1 MSKITNFLMDT
12 SFMGQGA
19 ETRGFV
25 VKGKPES
32 KFIVIAIQDGTLNYY
47 NFESNLFELGHTP
60 KSNLKVNMSNSS
72 TYRGSIDFPSGGGTY
87 VVKLVVEKGTVV
99 RNGKTTISKTI
110 EKQGSTTT
118 ITFKPATANTSNY
131 STFPTLASTGTV
143 GASANIQG
151 SFLVNNAST
160 DAGGFGLKINTAN
173 IGPFKLDPVV
183 GFRAVIDKKVF
194 DSYWYTQST
203 KDIVVNLAGD
213 EQDTKSVTAVNANG
227 ISVGMELFYHK
238 ASTAPVNAAGD
249 ALVSVSIASIVQG
262 LGEVTINFNQPV
274 AFENGETMTLR
285 AYGSKNIYLNT
296 GVTIEHVDCQIS
308 APTLSKTVRA
318 DSDGDLTPSTTITLV
333 DTHGLSG
340 GNTITYTGLDVD
352 NSTGNNV
359 SVVTPDCPDASD
371 SNNLDNDGA
380 ITVQLAQTL
389 RKGTLLSFKGVY
401 NQFTMAFNAK
411 TNKHPESN
419 TDILF
424 DLDKIITVGI
434 SGS

>member
-1 MSKITNFLMDT
+1 M
-12 SFMGQGA
+12 
-19 ETRGFV
+19 
-25 VKGKPES
+25 
-32 KFIVIAIQDGTLNYY
+32 
-47 NFESNLFELGHTP
+47 
-60 KSNLKVNMSNSS
+60 
-72 TYRGSIDFPSGGGTY
+72 
-87 VVKLVVEKGTVV
+87 
-99 RNGKTTISKTI
+99 
-110 EKQGSTTT
+110 
-118 ITFKPATANTSNY
+118 
-131 STFPTLASTGTV
+131 
-143 GASANIQG
+143 
-151 SFLVNNAST
+151 
-160 DAGGFGLKINTAN
+160 
-173 IGPFKLDPVV
+173 
-183 GFRAVIDKKVF
+183 
-194 DSYWYTQST
+194 
-203 KDIVVNLAGD
+203 
-213 EQDTKSVTAVNANG
+213 
-227 ISVGMELFYHK
+227 
-238 ASTAPVNAAGD
+238 
-249 ALVSVSIASIVQG
+249 
-262 LGEVTINFNQPV
+262 